1 VGTEIEP
8 CEGAQILARVGK
20 DVILASEVLP
30 GIDQWLAENEGQIPS
45 YQRDEVRK
53 MAIFGALQRRVE
65 SKLVYQDAK
74 RKIPAERL
82 PDIEKKIGEKFDKE
96 ALPQRIKDAG
106 VGSRRELDQELRRWG
121 TSLEREKRAF
131 IERVL
136 VREWIGQQDL
146 DEKISHEEM
155 LEYYRQHEADY
166 QRPARARWEHLWVR
180 IPRYSGGSSAY
191 AKLARMGNDLLRG
204 ASVADLLRAE
214 SDPTLPCG
222 GGDQGWATKGS
233 LEVSR
238 VLEEAIFTLPVGG
251 PSRIFKDGDGFHI
264 VRVLQREEPP
274 QTGFEE
280 PQVQSEID
288 EKLQTLHRQKN
299 ARAYVARLKEEIPV
313 WTVFD
318 DDPAVARWRS
328 ESAALRR

>member
-1 VGTEIEP
+1 MEP
-8 CEGAQILARVGK
+8 CQGAQILARVGK

-30 GIDQWLAENEGQIPS
+30 GVDEWLTKNEGQIPS
-45 YQRDEVRK
+45 YQRDAVRK
-53 MAIFGALQRRVE
+53 MAVLGSLQKRVE
-65 SKLVYQDAK
+65 SKLVYQDVK

-82 PDIEKKIGEKFDKE
+82 PDIRKKIGERFDRDV
-96 ALPQRIKDAG
+96 LPQRIKETG
-106 VGSRRELDQELRRWG
+106 VGSRRELDEELRRWG

-136 VREWIGQQDL
+136 VREWIAQQNL

-155 LEYYRQHEADY
+155 LEYYRRHEADY

-180 IPRYSGGSSAY
+180 VPRYSDGSAAY
-191 AKLARMGNDLLRG
+191 AKLARMGNELIRG
-204 ASVADLLRAE
+204 ASVADLLRAD
-214 SDPTLPCG
+214 SDGTLPCR

-264 VRVLQREEPP
+264 VRVLQREEPT

-280 PQVQSEID
+280 PQVQSEIH
-288 EKLQTLHRQKN
+288 EKLRTQRRQEN
-299 ARAYVARLKEEIPV
+299 VRAYVARLKEEIPV
-313 WTVFD
+313 WTIFD
-318 DDPAVARWRS
+318 DDPAVARGRS
-328 ESAALRR
+328 ESAAPRR